1 VKILTLALLLMAA
14 KSVPAQTYPPTRM
27 PEDVAIF
34 AVGLEG
40 KTFSID
46 PVVIVHYGADQRF
59 RTVPALNSPLPSRDW
74 TEADFNKIENS
85 FYKPGTLVSV
95 FSGSERLGTAT
106 VLNSNIEG
114 RDGVCLDLSAVV
126 TYGGS
131 GKPLLAAST
140 TSEIPGHAST
150 RRAASRAETAM
161 LRRLA
166 TQWLIDYGLDK
177 QLLQRGSLRQVI
189 STVLRENAGRAL
201 VGRFDVKSKHAI
213 HRLFSIA
220 ERDQGQYRLTLAD
233 LEIQHDVEDG
243 TDKTERKYIDQLD
256 MNNDGQDE
264 VIASTSHYES
274 RSYAVWKFYANERVW
289 RQAYTG
295 GGAAVDPHI

>member
-1 VKILTLALLLMAA
+1 MAPRA
-14 KSVPAQTYPPTRM
+14 VPAQGNPPTRM

-34 AVGLEG
+34 AVGHEG

-95 FSGSERLGTAT
+95 FSGGEKLGTAT
-106 VLNSNIEG
+106 VLTSSIEG
-114 RDGVCLDLSAVV
+114 RDGGCIDLSAVV
-126 TYGGS
+126 TYGGI

-150 RRAASRAETAM
+150 RRAATTAETAM

-166 TQWLIDYGLDK
+166 TQWLIDYGIDK
-177 QLLQRGSLRQVI
+177 QLLQRGSMRHVV
-189 STVLRENAGRAL
+189 STVLRESSGRAL
-201 VGRFDVKSKHAI
+201 VGRFDVVSKHAI
-213 HRLFSIA
+213 HRLFAIA
-220 ERDQGQYRLTLAD
+220 ERHRGQYRLTLAD

-243 TDKTERKYIDQLD
+243 ADKTEREYIDQLD
-256 MNNDGQDE
+256 MDNDGQDE
-264 VIASTSHYES
+264 VIASASHYES
-274 RSYAVWKFYANERVW
+274 WSYTVWKFYANERVW
-289 RQAYTG
+289 RQAYRG
-295 GGAAVDPHI
+295 GGGGC